1 VSLAGYQ
8 DALARLLV
16 DTALRR
22 RWAAGELELD
32 RATQVAQAERVAERE
47 QIAQAER
54 VGQAE
59 GVGWAALGIALD
71 GPERA
76 ALAALD
82 PLEVERVA
90 QSLLRKRRRAIEA
103 LVPHSARLWP
113 GLGDAHQSLLERR
126 PAQVRDLDPTLGP
139 AASELL
145 RLLPAL
151 VHAAQIDLAAPVWTG
166 DLLRL
171 ELARACGRLAGGVRS
186 LRCAYPVHELLLA
199 CDRGWVAVL
208 VEVGAHAYR
217 VEGGTL
223 RWRTLEGSA

>member
-16 DTALRR
+16 DAALRQ
-22 RWAAGELELD
+22 RWAAGELEQGD
-32 RATQVAQAERVAERE
+32 
-47 QIAQAER
+47 
-54 VGQAE
+54 
-59 GVGWAALGIALD
+59 GWGALGVMVD
-71 GPERA
+71 GAEQA

-82 PLEVERVA
+82 PRELERVA
-90 QSLLRKRRRAIEA
+90 RSLLRKRRRGVEG
-103 LVPHSARLWP
+103 LVPHTARAWP
-113 GLGDAHQSLLERR
+113 GLGDAYEALLAGE
-126 PAQVRDLDPTLGP
+126 PARVEHLDPTLGP

-151 VHAAQIDLAAPVWTG
+151 VHAAQTDAAAPEWAG

-171 ELARACGRLAGGVRS
+171 ELARACGRLVGGVRS

-199 CDRGWVAVL
+199 CDRGWLGAI
-208 VEVGAHAYR
+208 VEPGAHAYR

-223 RWRTLEGSA
+223 RWRALEEPA